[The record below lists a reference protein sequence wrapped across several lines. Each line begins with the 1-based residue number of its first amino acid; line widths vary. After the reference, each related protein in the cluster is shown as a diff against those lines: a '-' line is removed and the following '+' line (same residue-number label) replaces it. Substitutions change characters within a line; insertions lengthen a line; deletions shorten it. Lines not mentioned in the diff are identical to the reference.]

1 MPAEIS
7 TLARKTR
14 RRPQARKRFA
24 NKEKTRRAI
33 LKAAPDLFARHGF
46 YRTTTKAIL
55 RKARIAEGTLFNYFQ
70 TKEDLALC
78 YGQAV
83 KHRLTNPEFVFV
95 SRVELGLCNLLHQ
108 LKARVNTRKIWERVH
123 KQATR
128 NQ

>member
-1 MPAEIS
+1 MLEGMERFVDLLFPDRGKGER
-7 TLARKTR
+7 LVDFG
-14 RRPQARKRFA
+14 RPD
-24 NKEKTRRAI
+24 T
-33 LKAAPDLFARHGF
+33 LKAMMR
-46 YRTTTKAIL
+46 
-55 RKARIAEGTLFNYFQ
+55 
-70 TKEDLALC
+70 C